1 MLTKGDKSIGI
12 KLLFVV
18 GIWLSLLTKANF
30 YIKLLYSQHQ
40 RLKTCILYKYVNLFV
55 SVDASIWTSGIV
67 SSPNTLAIFPPSALC
82 ADV

>member
-40 RLKTCILYKYVNLFV
+40 RLKTCITYKYVNFCQCLLMLLFGQV
-55 SVDASIWTSGIV
+55 V
-67 SSPNTLAIFPPSALC
+67 
-82 ADV
+82 